1 MNIEEMTEEE
11 KREALFDWIRNL
23 DEFALDEL
31 IEEYIN
37 GE

>member
-1 MNIEEMTEEE
+1 MNTEEMTKEE
-11 KREALFDWIRNL
+11 KKESLFDWIRNL
-23 DEFALDEL
+23 DEFALDDL

>member
-1 MNIEEMTEEE
+1 MSEEE

-37 GE
+37 AE

>member
-1 MNIEEMTEEE
+1 MNIEEMTKEE
-11 KREALFDWIRNL
+11 KREALYDWIRNL

-37 GE
+37 EE